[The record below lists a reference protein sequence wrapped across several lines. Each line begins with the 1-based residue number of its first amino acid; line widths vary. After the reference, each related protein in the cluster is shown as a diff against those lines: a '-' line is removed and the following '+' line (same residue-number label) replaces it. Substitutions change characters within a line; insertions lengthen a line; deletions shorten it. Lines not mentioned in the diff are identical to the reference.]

1 MKTIPRDSHHQR
13 PSSTLALPWPMRVAP
28 FLRDTMANKFK
39 WFTHDNDATEDEWV
53 QEMIRTMGFAA
64 YGRWW
69 TLIEN
74 FDRHGKGGSWVTSG
88 AFLREKLRCRSR
100 ELELLLNFYQT
111 SGKVL
116 AVKDGEKLTIS
127 IPKLRERQ
135 SKMKSKARSI
145 LPQSSAKTPI
155 EGEGEG
161 EGEGEERTTTAPAA
175 RQGGFTPIQRVVNAY
190 KEAKGVGMEDKG
202 WDRANFSRYTKA
214 AKSLIEC
221 LGGWEPAA
229 VYVIGK
235 GREFDDKDL
244 DWTLETIKKHAWDN
258 RGKLNAGAHPKMDT
272 DPVLGPRGVKRTSRP
287 RKQIVHAGK
296 IVARGALD
304 GLRPDGGKIQD

>member
-1 MKTIPRDSHHQR
+1 MPRIRNIKPDF
-13 PSSTLALPWPMRVAP
+13 
-28 FLRDTMANKFK
+28 FLSENVGELKIITRLF
-39 WFTHDNDATEDEWV
+39 F
-53 QEMIRTMGFAA
+53 IGL
-64 YGRWW
+64 W
-69 TLIEN
+69 TQA
-74 FDRHGKGGSWVTSG
+74 D
-88 AFLREKLRCRSR
+88 
-100 ELELLLNFYQT
+100 
-111 SGKVL
+111 
-116 AVKDGEKLTIS
+116 KDGRLEDRPKRLRVQLFPYDEEDVAAVEMMLKELAAGFITRYQVDGEAYIQINGFKKHKRPHVTERESKIPSLPKGYNTNATLTT
-127 IPKLRERQ
+127 
-135 SKMKSKARSI
+135 RSI
-145 LPQSSAKTPI
+145 TFKQPCKNVW
-155 EGEGEG
+155 EGGGEGEG
-161 EGEGEERTTTAPAA
+161 ERERIGGSAPAA
-175 RQGGFTPIQRVVNAY
+175 RQRDFTPIQRVVNAY

-272 DPVLGPRGVKRTSRP
+272 DPVLGPRGVKRTSRA
-287 RKQIVHAGK
+287 RKQIIHSGE